1 VRQDG
6 EGPASPAA
14 ASSAPRVSLKAK
26 WRGLLRALRHGDLGS
41 RGEALAADF
50 LRDKG
55 YEILARNYRVRGG
68 EADLVAR
75 ADGKIVVVEVKAR
88 RSLRFGTPAEAV
100 DRRKTRR
107 VLRAGRSYCRAHGLS
122 LALLRGDVVTVAWP
136 GEGGEPVI
144 THWPSV
150 LAE

>member
-1 VRQDG
+1 
-6 EGPASPAA
+6 
-14 ASSAPRVSLKAK
+14 
-26 WRGLLRALRHGDLGS
+26 
-41 RGEALAADF
+41 
-50 LRDKG
+50 
-55 YEILARNYRVRGG
+55 
-68 EADLVAR
+68 
-75 ADGKIVVVEVKAR
+75 
-88 RSLRFGTPAEAV
+88 
-100 DRRKTRR
+100 